1 MRSFWRCFPGLPLV
15 SLYGLVFDPSQ
26 IETQIGALSSIL
38 PALTQELLSQ
48 ELHSLLATSSGA
60 LGFGAVI
67 GILLALW
74 SASRGMSGIITALN
88 IAYE

>member
-38 PALTQELLSQ
+38 PAQTQELLSQ

-60 LGFGAVI
+60 PWLWGSYRHAAGAMERI
-67 GILLALW
+67 PRHERDHHGAQYRL
-74 SASRGMSGIITALN
+74 
-88 IAYE
+88 

>member
-1 MRSFWRCFPGLPLV
+1 M
-15 SLYGLVFDPSQ
+15 FDPSQ

-38 PALTQELLSQ
+38 PAQTQELLSQ
-48 ELHSLLATSSGA
+48 ELHSLVAASSGA